1 MKPGMQDLP
10 HHYHVSAS
18 AEPDGNVSLRADDA
32 PQLVSAPAAAFG
44 GPGDQWSPE
53 MLLVGAV
60 VDGFTLSFRAIARSS
75 NLAWNRLEC
84 AATGVVARVDGT
96 TRFTEFNIEASLTV
110 PEGADGEDA
119 RRLLEK
125 ARDTSLIRNSLSGEV
140 HLGMDIAVA
149 T

>member
-1 MKPGMQDLP
+1 MNPGMQELP

-18 AEPDGNVSLRADDA
+18 AESEGNVSLQADDA
-32 PQLVSAPAAAFG
+32 PQLVSAAAAEFG

-60 VDGFTLSFRAIARSS
+60 VDGFILSFRAIARSS
-75 NLAWNRLEC
+75 DFAWNRLGC
-84 AATGVVARVDGT
+84 SATGVVAHVDGA

-110 PEGADGEDA
+110 PEGADDENA

-125 ARDTSLIRNSLSGEV
+125 ARDASLIRNSLYGEF
-140 HLGMDIAVA
+140 HLGIDITMA

>member
-18 AEPDGNVSLRADDA
+18 AERDGNVSLQADDA
-32 PQLVSAPAAAFG
+32 PQLVSAPSVEFG

-60 VDGFTLSFRAIARSS
+60 VDSFILSFRAIARSS
-75 NLAWNRLEC
+75 NLDWNSLEC
-84 AATGVVARVDGT
+84 SATGLLEHIEGV
-96 TRFTEFNIEASLTV
+96 TRFTGFSIDASLTIPGV
-110 PEGADGEDA
+110 TDGEEA

-125 ARDTSLIRNSLSGEV
+125 AGHTSLILNSLCGKM
-140 HLGMDIAVA
+140 HLQTDIVSAS
-149 T
+149 

>member
-1 MKPGMQDLP
+1 MQDLP

-18 AEPDGNVSLRADDA
+18 AEPDGNVSLQADDA
-32 PQLVSAPAAAFG
+32 PQLVSAPSAEFG

-60 VDGFTLSFRAIARSS
+60 VDGFILSFRAIARSS
-75 NLAWNRLEC
+75 NFEWNGLEC
-84 AATGVVARVDGT
+84 SAIGVVARGDGA

-110 PEGADGEDA
+110 PEGGSDEDA

-125 ARDTSLIRNSLSGEV
+125 ARDASLIRNSLNGEF
-140 HLGMDIAVA
+140 HLGTDITVA
-149 T
+149 A